1 MAIFN
6 NKVTKAAI
14 SPMPKVQAAVGY
26 SPVGTSSNPVMNFYN
41 YLEGQQRNQAMTLA
55 TVSRSRDLL
64 ASVIACMPLKM
75 YSEKF
80 NSESGEME
88 EIPLAPKDW
97 LRQPDPSNT
106 YNFLMA
112 WTLDDL
118 LFYGRAMWVILERDA
133 SGFPLKFRRL
143 PMGSIT
149 TQDQT
154 GPVFF
159 GPSESIMFA
168 GNEMD
173 YRDIVQFISPI
184 QGIIYSSTQTIAT
197 ALKVEDSRYNYAR
210 SSIPSGV
217 LRQNGGEPLS
227 AQELGEI
234 GAAFNQ
240 ARLTSQTAVL
250 NEFLTYEPSNATPDK
265 MLMIES
271 AQYSALDLARLC
283 GVPPYLVGVATGS
296 YAYTSSEQSRADLYI
311 FGVKPYADCIA
322 ATLSMN
328 NVLPRGTYV
337 KFDTDS
343 YLEENYAADAMPN
356 GDETTDV
363 SAMQI
368 AEVIQKVYLG
378 VGKVITSDEARA
390 IVNLAG
396 GDLNI
401 PNTGVPFAMPT
412 QVKDQTAP

>member
-1 MAIFN
+1 MSRAVPHTPGRKWHTSPMGIFN
-6 NKVTKAAI
+6 KPVTKAAI
-14 SPMPKVQAAVGY
+14 SVPSVQAAVGY
-26 SPVGTSSNPVMNFYN
+26 APVGNSSNPVGNFYN
-41 YLEGQQRNQAMTLA
+41 YMEGQQRNQAMSLA

-75 YSEKF
+75 YGEMF
-80 NSESGEME
+80 NDATGEME
-88 EIPLAPKDW
+88 EIPLAPRSW

-118 LFYGRAMWVILERDA
+118 LFYGRAMWIILERTQDGYP
-133 SGFPLKFRRL
+133 SKFRRL

-149 TQDQT
+149 TQDQA

-184 QGIIYSSTQTIAT
+184 QGIVYSSTQTIAT
-197 ALKVEDSRYNYAR
+197 ALKVEDSRYNVAR
-210 SSIPSGV
+210 SSIPSGI
-217 LRQNGGEPLS
+217 LRQVGGEPLS

-250 NEFLTYEPSNATPDK
+250 NEFLSYEPSNATPDK

-296 YAYTSSEQSRADLYI
+296 YAYTSSAESRKDLFV
-311 FGVKPYADCIA
+311 FGVKPYSDCIS

-328 NVLPRGTYV
+328 NVLPRGTFV
-337 KFDTDS
+337 KFDTSS
-343 YLEENYAADAMPN
+343 YLEETYA
-356 GDETTDV
+356 DEMSENQPEENTQE
-363 SAMQI
+363 S
-368 AEVIQKVYLG
+368 
-378 VGKVITSDEARA
+378 
-390 IVNLAG
+390 LA
-396 GDLNI
+396 
-401 PNTGVPFAMPT
+401 
-412 QVKDQTAP
+412 